1 MLDTTS
7 GLSVGGVYWKK
18 NKKEKEGEMF
28 LKKSP
33 CRGCENESMPKTC
46 SLCKNCVGKK
56 GGKIYELQKIVSFSF
71 LRVNREGFS
80 YGRRVAPRIHP
91 AM

>member
-1 MLDTTS
+1 V
-7 GLSVGGVYWKK
+7 SVTHKK
-18 NKKEKEGEMF
+18 KREEGKMYI
-28 LKKSP
+28 KKSP